1 MKKGHLIRI
10 LLPMVSNIW
19 EVETARRLI
28 EDIGDEVGIIKPE
41 LPKLG
46 VMMEVPAMLYQFND
60 YRDLIDF
67 VSVGTNDL
75 IQYLLAVDRSSNVVG
90 HLFSEFHPSVLRML
104 DDIYHNLKS
113 MGKETSICG
122 EMAGTPAGAL
132 ALVSLGYSNLSVS
145 PLRAPVIRFLSKRI
159 HKGLLGD
166 VRSTILGERK
176 LSEIKGYLSDV
187 VESIDPALLE
197 F

>member
-10 LLPMVSNIW
+10 LLPMISNLW
-19 EVETARRLI
+19 EVETAKSLI
-28 EDIGDEVGIIKPE
+28 EEIGNEVGIAESE

-46 VMMEVPAMLYQFND
+46 VMMEVPGMLYQFND

-75 IQYLLAVDRSSNVVG
+75 IQYLLAVDRNSNVVG
-90 HLFSEFHPSVLRML
+90 HLYSEFHPSVLRML
-104 DDIYHNLKS
+104 DDIYQNLAS
-113 MGKETSICG
+113 MGKETSVCG

-132 ALVSLGYSNLSVS
+132 ALVSIGYNNLSVS
-145 PLRAPVIRFLSKRI
+145 PSRAPVIKFLSKRI
-159 HKGLLGD
+159 DKGLLGD
-166 VRSTILGERK
+166 VRSTLLSERK
-176 LSEIKGYLSDV
+176 LSEIKGYLSDI